1 MGRFLL
7 QTGSMRG
14 YFGNEGAVLYLDCGN
29 GYKTLYI
36 LSKLTDICTEI
47 LVNFILCT
55 LFSNQTYKQYKN
67 RFFCAQTIL
76 NVQVRIL

>member
-14 YFGNEGAVLYLDCGN
+14 YFGNEGAVLYLNCGN

-36 LSKLTDICTEI
+36 CQNSQI
-47 LVNFILCT
+47 
-55 LFSNQTYKQYKN
+55 Y
-67 RFFCAQTIL
+67 AQKY
-76 NVQVRIL
+76 